1 MFLRVRLSL
10 YGPQSIGVKSEN
22 LSKRCYTTLKV
33 KPSYYMEES
42 QIARRDATQRNMV
55 DTGTKDATES
65 PPITATIKDVIKG
78 KNNTAIDGIWPAT
91 IDVNSSHRDGTIYK
105 KRLYWKSEYN
115 IDITDR
121 DESK

>member
-1 MFLRVRLSL
+1 
-10 YGPQSIGVKSEN
+10 
-22 LSKRCYTTLKV
+22 
-33 KPSYYMEES
+33 MEES
-42 QIARRDATQRNMV
+42 QIAIKDATQRNMV
-55 DTGTKDATES
+55 GTGTEDGTES
-65 PPITATIKDVIKG
+65 PPIRATIKDVIKA
-78 KNNTAIDGIWPAT
+78 NNTAIDGIWPAT